1 MNENNE
7 SVLQSFKQFLQ
18 TYDSG
23 KSGLNVKS
31 SPFSDV
37 STVDVADLSSNEI
50 QTVVLRSRT
59 STDSCLFSEHT
70 ISPND
75 VEPEVFDWIFY
86 HLDYK

>member
-1 MNENNE
+1 MSETNE
-7 SVLQSFKQFLQ
+7 SVLHSFKQFLE

-23 KSGLNVKS
+23 KSGSNVKTT
-31 SPFSDV
+31 PISDM
-37 STVDVADLSSNEI
+37 SVAEMTDCEI
-50 QTVVLRSRT
+50 QTVVMRSRT
-59 STDSCLFSEHT
+59 TTDSCFFSDHK